1 MTWPENYLFSLEFFN
16 PLSKKPTSKNSKPPD
31 FVFCQVRKCL
41 PQIYSYLEVCLFN
54 ENNVDKKSNTWLYQ
68 KASYSSEHSSLHIP
82 GQESQLPSCTKPSF
96 LCCQLAWQDLKYL
109 RSQPLGNFLKFA
121 FFMELKGAFLTLG
134 WGYGDPGVKV
144 SVGFHIFRGLFFKLL
159 FELLSLHSSDVCF

>member
-1 MTWPENYLFSLEFFN
+1 MPAFPTRTVLTQKFRVTSL
-16 PLSKKPTSKNSKPPD
+16 
-31 FVFCQVRKCL
+31 
-41 PQIYSYLEVCLFN
+41 
-54 ENNVDKKSNTWLYQ
+54 KSFLL
-68 KASYSSEHSSLHIP
+68 KANRASLHIP
-82 GQESQLPSCTKPSF
+82 GEENQLPSRTEPSL

-144 SVGFHIFRGLFFKLL
+144 SVRLHIFRGLFFKLL

>member
-1 MTWPENYLFSLEFFN
+1 MDASL
-16 PLSKKPTSKNSKPPD
+16 
-31 FVFCQVRKCL
+31 
-41 PQIYSYLEVCLFN
+41 
-54 ENNVDKKSNTWLYQ
+54 SNTNDADRKVSGDFTEKLLTQ
-68 KASYSSEHSSLHIP
+68 SQQSSLHIP
-82 GQESQLPSCTKPSF
+82 GEESQLPSRTEPSL

-109 RSQPLGNFLKFA
+109 RAQPLGNFLKFA

-144 SVGFHIFRGLFFKLL
+144 SVRLHIFRGLFFKLL

>member
-1 MTWPENYLFSLEFFN
+1 MIYSLWKFSIFCQ
-16 PLSKKPTSKNSKPPD
+16 KKPRFCLSSREASCKKTLSTCVQIWMPAFPTRTMLTEKFQVTLLKSFFLKANTAPFTSRERRINSHPEP
-31 FVFCQVRKCL
+31 
-41 PQIYSYLEVCLFN
+41 
-54 ENNVDKKSNTWLYQ
+54 
-68 KASYSSEHSSLHIP
+68 
-82 GQESQLPSCTKPSF
+82 KPSR

-144 SVGFHIFRGLFFKLL
+144 SVRLHIFRGLFFKLL